1 MSTIL
6 FGIYGD
12 NLSNI
17 PIFVQLCSIKRSKM
31 KLAFIGIG
39 NVGFAI
45 ANKLQQNGHEIIVAS
60 TKEMSKSLD
69 AAVEKNPNFSVLPLQ
84 DAIDNADVIFVATPF
99 FAVEALLSGID
110 FKGKTLIDCTN
121 PIGAGLTHGLKSVES
136 GSEYLQKVI
145 PSANVVKAFTI
156 YGYENLA
163 EQWFENEAIRPMMP
177 FAGNNNESKIL
188 VAKLI
193 EEMGFEAMDCGEL
206 SQALHLEHMT
216 LLWVT
221 MVRKGQLSPK
231 LVWAAIK
238 G

>member
-1 MSTIL
+1 
-6 FGIYGD
+6 
-12 NLSNI
+12 
-17 PIFVQLCSIKRSKM
+17 M

-39 NVGFAI
+39 NVGYAI

-69 AAVEKNPNFSVLPLQ
+69 AALEKNPNFSVLPLQ
-84 DAIDNADVIFVATPF
+84 EAVDNADVIFVATPF
-99 FAVEALLSGID
+99 FATEALLAGID
-110 FKGKTLIDCTN
+110 FKGKTLVDCTN

-136 GSEYLQKVI
+136 GSEYLQKVV

-163 EQWFENEAIRPMMP
+163 EQWFENSSIRPMMP
-177 FAGNNNESKIL
+177 YAGNNKDSKVL
-188 VAKLI
+188 VQKLI
-193 EEMGFEAMDCGEL
+193 EEMGFEPVDTGDL

-231 LVWAAIK
+231 LVWASIK